1 MEDRRY
7 CFAARSLLKELVMS
21 VSRRE
26 LFRGGLATAGVAAL
40 TLRADALPTLPSG
53 TLKHYPEFQVLADTP
68 LPFVAPTALLPDSA
82 RPTED
87 NILGPY
93 FREGAPYRAKVSP
106 PLAKGTTLLVRG
118 RVWGFDTKKPL
129 ANAVLD
135 IWQADADGRYDND
148 DPKNPPAKGLFVN
161 RTRALTDETG
171 YYEYETIHPGP
182 YQIGPDAW
190 RPAHIHYLVRKAGYA
205 NLVTQLYFKGDKFN
219 AKDEFIKPS
228 LIIAL
233 ESLKA
238 GANTIE
244 SGVFDV
250 VLAAAAKK

>member
-1 MEDRRY
+1 
-7 CFAARSLLKELVMS
+7 MS

-26 LFRGGLATAGVAAL
+26 FFRGSLAATGVAGL

-53 TLKHYPEFQVLADTP
+53 TLDHYPLFKVLAETP
-68 LPFVAPTALLPDSA
+68 LPSHAPGKLADSA
-82 RPTED
+82 KPTED

-93 FREGAPYRAKVSP
+93 HREGAPFRAKVTP
-106 PLAKGTTLLVRG
+106 PLAKGITLLIRG

-129 ANAVLD
+129 AGVVLD
-135 IWQADADGRYDND
+135 IWQADTDGRYDND
-148 DPKNPPAKGLFVN
+148 DPKKPPAKGVYVN
-161 RTRALTDETG
+161 RARVLTDETG

-205 NLVTQLYFKGDKFN
+205 NLITQLYFKGDKFN

-228 LIIAL
+228 LVIDLVGAKVNGIA
-233 ESLKA
+233 
-238 GANTIE
+238 IE
-244 SGVFDV
+244 TGVFDV
-250 VLAAAAKK
+250 VLAVAQKK

>member
-1 MEDRRY
+1 
-7 CFAARSLLKELVMS
+7 MS

-26 LFRGGLATAGVAAL
+26 LFRSGLATAGVAAL
-40 TLRADALPTLPSG
+40 TLRADAQPTPPSG
-53 TLKHYPEFQVLADTP
+53 SLKNYPEFQKVADGP
-68 LPFVAPTALLPDSA
+68 LPFVPPANPLADAA

-93 FREGAPYRAKVSP
+93 FREGAPYRAKVTP
-106 PLAKGTTLLVRG
+106 PLAKGTPMLIRG

-129 ANAVLD
+129 VSAVLD

-148 DPKNPPAKGLFVN
+148 DPKNPPAKGVYLN
-161 RTRALTDETG
+161 RVRVLTDETG

-182 YQIGPDAW
+182 YKIGPDAW

-205 NLVTQLYFKGDKFN
+205 NLITQLYFKGDKHN

-228 LIIAL
+228 LIIEL
-233 ESLKA
+233 Q
-238 GANTIE
+238 GAKVNGTAIE
-244 SGVFDV
+244 LGIFDV
-250 VLAAAAKK
+250 VLAAVKK

>member
-1 MEDRRY
+1 
-7 CFAARSLLKELVMS
+7 MS

-26 LFRGGLATAGVAAL
+26 FFRGGLAAAGVTGL

-53 TLKHYPEFQVLADTP
+53 TLDHYPLFKVLAETP
-68 LPFVAPTALLPDSA
+68 LPGQDPGRLADAA
-82 RPTED
+82 KPTED

-93 FREGAPYRAKVSP
+93 HREWAPFRAKVTP

-118 RVWGFDTKKPL
+118 RVRGFDTKKPL
-129 ANAVLD
+129 AGVLLD

-148 DPKNPPAKGLFVN
+148 DPKRPPAKGVYVN
-161 RTRALTDETG
+161 RTRMLTDESG

-190 RPAHIHYLVRKAGYA
+190 RPSHIHYMVRKAGYA
-205 NLVTQLYFKGDKFN
+205 DLVTQLYFKGDRFN

-228 LIIAL
+228 LVIAP
-233 ESLKA
+233 EPVKV

-244 SGVFDV
+244 TGVFDV
-250 VLAAAAKK
+250 VLAPAPPKK

>member
-1 MEDRRY
+1 MP
-7 CFAARSLLKELVMS
+7 

-26 LFRGGLATAGVAAL
+26 FFRGGLATVGLSAL

-53 TLKHYPEFQVLADTP
+53 TLKHYPEFQVLAETP
-68 LPFVAPTALLPDSA
+68 LPSVDPKALA
-82 RPTED
+82 AGAKPTED

-93 FREGAPYRAKVSP
+93 FRDGAPFRAKVSP
-106 PLAKGTTLLVRG
+106 VLAKGVPLLIRG

-129 ANAVLD
+129 AGAVLD

-148 DPKNPPAKGLFVN
+148 DPNKPPAKGVYIN
-161 RTRALTDETG
+161 RARVLTDETG

-182 YQIGPDAW
+182 YKIGPDAW

-205 NLVTQLYFKGDKFN
+205 NLITQLYFQGDKFN

-228 LIIAL
+228 LIIKL
-233 ESLKA
+233 ESAKVNGSA
-238 GANTIE
+238 IE
-244 SGVFDV
+244 TGVFDV
-250 VLAAAAKK
+250 VLAAAQKQ

>member
-1 MEDRRY
+1 
-7 CFAARSLLKELVMS
+7 MS

-26 LFRGGLATAGVAAL
+26 LFRGGLAATGVAAL
-40 TLRADALPTLPSG
+40 TLRADAQPTAPSG
-53 TLKHYPEFQVLADTP
+53 TLKPYPEFKLLAEAP
-68 LPFVAPTALLPDSA
+68 LPAVAPGALLPDTA

-93 FREGAPYRAKVSP
+93 FRDGAPFRAKVTP
-106 PLAKGTTLLVRG
+106 PLVKGTPLVIRG

-129 ANAVLD
+129 AGVVLD

-148 DPKNPPAKGLFVN
+148 DPKKPPAKGVYVN
-161 RTRALTDETG
+161 RARVLTDETG

-205 NLVTQLYFKGDKFN
+205 NLITQLYFKGDRFN
-219 AKDEFIKPS
+219 AKDEFIKPG
-228 LIIAL
+228 LIIDL
-233 ESLKA
+233 V
-238 GANTIE
+238 GAKVNGIAIE
-244 SGVFDV
+244 TGVFDV
-250 VLAAAAKK
+250 VLAAAQKK